1 MLTFSPRTAVGI
13 FFALQGICFSSW
25 GSRIANLQDALQLSD
40 ATLGLILLTLPIG
53 SLLVTPLS
61 GMWVAR
67 LGSQRVVTWAAWAY
81 SASLLGIALV
91 NAQWL
96 LICVL
101 ICFGASGTVMN
112 IAVNSQGVAV
122 ENHYNRSVM
131 ASFHGLWSLAGF
143 TGASFGAMLIGA
155 HVSCLVHYGV
165 VFVFVCGV
173 SWYVSPC
180 LLKDLPQV
188 ASDTPTR
195 RLPDVHLLKLGAL
208 ALCAMICEGTMFDWS
223 GVYFNRV
230 VRASP
235 AWMGLGYVAFMGT
248 MALGRFLVDRWVG
261 VYGWVHIVRICGALI
276 AVGLLVSAAY
286 PSLLVATLSFMLVG
300 AGTSAIVPLVYGQAG
315 KSKVL
320 SPSMALSAVSTIGF
334 FGFLLGPPIIG
345 LLAEVSNLR
354 IAFVCVAIMGLLI
367 RYMVA
372 RFATPVVAVS
382 TAEMPMQSPTSL

>member
-1 MLTFSPRTAVGI
+1 MLRFSPRAAVGI

-61 GMWVAR
+61 GLWVAR

-81 SASLLGIALV
+81 SASLLAIALV
-91 NAQWL
+91 HAQWL
-96 LICVL
+96 LIAVL
-101 ICFGASGTVMN
+101 VAFGASGTVMN

-143 TGASFGAMLIGA
+143 AGASFGATLIGA
-155 HVSCLVHYGV
+155 HVSCLVHYGL

-173 SWYVSPC
+173 SLYVSPF
-180 LLKDLPQV
+180 LLTDLPQV
-188 ASDTPTR
+188 ASSTPAR
-195 RLPDVHLLKLGAL
+195 RLPDLHLLKLGAL

-230 VRASP
+230 VLASP

-261 VYGWVHIVRICGALI
+261 VYGWIQIVRTCGALI
-276 AVGLLVSAAY
+276 ALGLALSAAY
-286 PSLLVATLSFMLVG
+286 PSLVVATLSFMLVG
-300 AGTSAIVPLVYGQAG
+300 AGTSAIVPLVYAQAG

-345 LLAEVSNLR
+345 LLAEISNLR
-354 IAFVCVAIMGLLI
+354 IAFVCVALMGLLI
-367 RYMVA
+367 RQMVI
-372 RFATPVVAVS
+372 RFDVS
-382 TAEMPMQSPTSL
+382 TMGANEMPMASSTRSS